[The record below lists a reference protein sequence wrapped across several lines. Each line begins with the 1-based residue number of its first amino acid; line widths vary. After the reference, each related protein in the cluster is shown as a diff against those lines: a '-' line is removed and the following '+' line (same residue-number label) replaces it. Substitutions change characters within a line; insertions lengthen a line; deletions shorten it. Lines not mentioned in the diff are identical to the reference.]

1 MIPLLH
7 GSNCFDMWYLCQY
20 VNVRTCTVCTQS
32 HPVASRAAH
41 VLLRRAAEDCI
52 TEVFAAAND
61 PPLSGLTDEAQLQA
75 FRSAARYAT

>member
-1 MIPLLH
+1 MAQIV
-7 GSNCFDMWYLCQY
+7 SICIC
-20 VNVRTCTVCTQS
+20 VNMCVLICTQS
-32 HPVASRAAH
+32 DPVASRAAH

-61 PPLSGLTDEAQLQA
+61 PPLAGLTDEAQLQA